1 MEQKNVI
8 IRCVRIPAEV
18 DKALADAKKQ
28 RPHMTFNALIVE
40 AIAERFAEKSLNH

>member
-1 MEQKNVI
+1 MERKNVV

-40 AIAERFAEKSLNH
+40 AVSEKFVKSEK